1 METGVLCSQ
10 KLEVCIQMEYIFFL
24 GSLFSILPTPLA
36 LVPIYYRSESVVT
49 MLIPLLLSLGTAGN
63 CFATLF
69 VHYLPYRKT
78 FELQLVDR
86 SDICTL
92 GFLFRF
98 GFKQGGGKESPISFL
113 VKGDI

>member
-10 KLEVCIQMEYIFFL
+10 KLEVCIQMEYIFL

-36 LVPIYYRSESVVT
+36 LVPIYYRSESVVVK
-49 MLIPLLLSLGTAGN
+49 LIPLLLSLGTAGN
-63 CFATLF
+63 CFATRF

-78 FELQLVDR
+78 FELQLGCR

-92 GFLFRF
+92 GFLFKF
-98 GFKQGGGKESPISFL
+98 GSKQGGGKESAISFF
-113 VKGDI
+113 VKDGV